1 MSKPVKVQFVGTGD
15 AFGSGGRLQ
24 ACIHV
29 AGSEGNYLLDCGC
42 SSLIGLRRCNIAVDA
57 IDTVIIS
64 HLHGDHFGG
73 IPFLLLEAKYLSLRK
88 RPMTIIGP
96 KNLQTQVEAALDA
109 LYPGTLDGGL
119 GFPLT
124 FLELVT
130 DEALRHGALEI
141 RAWQMRHGN
150 SDNALGLQVTADGK
164 RIAYTGDTEWTENM
178 LPLAAGADLMI
189 CECFQYDQ
197 PIPSHL
203 DYRTLLANRSRLDCR
218 KLVLTHAG
226 EEMLQRKNDLEF
238 PLAYDGYSL
247 DL

>member
-24 ACIHV
+24 TCIHV
-29 AGSEGNYLLDCGC
+29 EAPGGNYLLDCGC
-42 SSLIGLRRCNIAVDA
+42 SSLIGLRQCNIAVDQ

-73 IPFLLLEAKYLSLRK
+73 IPFLLLDGKYLSQRT
-88 RPMTIIGP
+88 RPLTIIGP
-96 KNLQTQVEAALDA
+96 QGLQVQVEAALDA
-109 LYPGTLDGGL
+109 LYPGTLDGGVD
-119 GFPLT
+119 FPLT
-124 FLELVT
+124 YLELIPKQELQQGPLT
-130 DEALRHGALEI
+130 I

-150 SDNALGLQVTADGK
+150 SDRALGLQVTGDGK

-178 LPLAAGADLMI
+178 VPLAAGADLMI

-203 DYRTLLANRSRLDCR
+203 DYMTLLRNRSQLDCR
-218 KLVLTHAG
+218 QIVLTHAG
-226 EEMLQRKNDLEF
+226 DEMLQRQDGLEF
-238 PLAYDGYSL
+238 PLVYDGFFL
-247 DL
+247 EL